1 MKEHL
6 SIFAHNRTIYSRF
19 LNNFSLEQLNTVPEG
34 FNNNII
40 WNVAHALAT
49 QQSIMYTLSGLKPVV
64 PQSWVDG
71 YRKGTKPEGDV
82 TQEFVDAIDDALMST
97 MEQLKKDIEAGV
109 FENYQPYTTSTK
121 MELNSFATAFPFVLF
136 HDGLHIGSVLALAK
150 LV

>member
-19 LNNFSLEQLNTVPEG
+19 LNNFSLQQLNTVPEG

-49 QQSIMYTLSGLKPVV
+49 QQSIMYTLSDLKPVV
-64 PQSWVDG
+64 PQSWIDG

-82 TQEFVDAIDDALMST
+82 SQEFVDAIDAALMST

>member
-19 LNNFSLEQLNTVPEG
+19 LNNFSLQQLNTVPEG

-64 PQSWVDG
+64 PQSWIDG

-82 TQEFVDAIDDALMST
+82 TQEFVDAIDHALMST

-136 HDGLHIGSVLALAK
+136 HDGVHIGSVLALAK

>member
-6 SIFAHNRTIYSRF
+6 SILAYNRAIYSRF
-19 LNNFSLEQLNTVPEG
+19 LKNFSLKQLNTVPEG

-49 QQSIMYTLSGLKPVV
+49 QQSIMYTLSSLKPVV
-64 PQSWVDG
+64 PQSWIDG

-82 TQEFVDAIDDALMST
+82 SQEFVDAIDAALTST

-136 HDGLHIGSVLALAK
+136 HDGVHIGSVLALAK